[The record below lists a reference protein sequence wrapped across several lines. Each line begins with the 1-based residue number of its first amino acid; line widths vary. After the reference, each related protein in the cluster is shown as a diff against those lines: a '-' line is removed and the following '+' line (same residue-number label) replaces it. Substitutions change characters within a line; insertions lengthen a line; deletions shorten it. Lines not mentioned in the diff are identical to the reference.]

1 MAVTPGTLTQAQID
15 FLVSEYDQNIIDGI
29 MQSSTTTD
37 ADLLNLYMDAVD
49 THGEPEPDW
58 TNKEWYV
65 YANTN
70 YQAGTTIGET
80 GDTVGD
86 LYDVYFQLQAGDPAE
101 YRRLNET
108 LLANGWYGSGA
119 TVESL
124 TNRGA
129 SERAF
134 GNAVDSLVARGK
146 SPIGWDSNYYADLLE
161 NKTPAVTFDNL
172 GNETPVDGGKLV
184 RRMTEAQVF
193 SSADSAAMQT
203 FGRSASSQE
212 RQLALK
218 VVRSLEESEVSTPGV
233 ADIESA
239 LREASPVEARE
250 RDMSGALQNF
260 MSIVR
265 GR

>member
-15 FLVSEYDQNIIDGI
+15 FLVFWYGQNNIDSI
-29 MQSSTTTD
+29 MQSSD
-37 ADLLNLYMDAVD
+37 DDQIVALYMDAVD

-58 TNKEWYV
+58 TNKEWYI

-70 YQAGTTIGET
+70 YQAGTIIGAS
-80 GDTVGD
+80 GRTVGE
-86 LYDVYFQLQAGDPAE
+86 LYDVYFQLQADDPGQ

-108 LLANGWYGSGA
+108 LLANGWYGTGA
-119 TVESL
+119 TIDSL
-124 TNRGA
+124 KNRGA

-134 GNAVDSLVARGK
+134 GDAVDSLVARGE

-161 NKTPAVTFDNL
+161 NKAPAVTFDNL
-172 GNETPVDGGKLV
+172 GNEKPVDGGGLV

-193 SSADSAAMQT
+193 SSADAAARQT

-212 RQLALK
+212 RQLALS
-218 VVRSLEESEVSTPGV
+218 VVRSLEESEVSQPGV